1 MTDNEI
7 MKLLKLLSDEFK
19 IMRKERKLTLEDV
32 AFDLNVSSTY
42 IGKIENGN
50 LKKLSLFMYIKLANY
65 YDIDIKEVI
74 GKAEY
79 KYDIYTRFFDY

>member
-7 MKLLKLLSDEFK
+7 IKLLKLLSDEFK
-19 IMRKERKLTLEDV
+19 TLRKERKLTLEDV
-32 AFDLNVSSTY
+32 AFDLKVSSTY

-65 YDIDIKEVI
+65 YDIDIKEII